1 MKSDRQK
8 AILEI
13 IEQQSIETQ
22 DDMLQA
28 LNARGFFSTQATVS
42 RDIKELHITKQL
54 SPNGNYRYT
63 VSKDVPISSFSDRLN
78 TVFKESVIKIDF
90 AQNIVVINTLP
101 GMANAACSALDSL
114 QLPQIVGT
122 LAGDDTAFILTKDTA
137 SAMEFCNEIKSR
149 FR

>member
-54 SPNGNYRYT
+54 NPNGNYRYT

>member
-122 LAGDDTAFILTKDTA
+122 LAGDDTAFLLTKDTA